1 MTVLFLNKYFTKP
14 LHFFGLIGFI
24 LSFVGLCINV
34 YLTYYWIYF
43 NFFHTEISFTI
54 NRPLLFFG
62 ILTLIVGFQLISIG
76 LIGELI
82 VRHYKKENNKN
93 HSSYNIVE

>member
-1 MTVLFLNKYFTKP
+1 MRHF
-14 LHFFGLIGFI
+14 FFGLFGFL
-24 LSFVGLCINV
+24 LSFIGLIINS

-43 NFFHTEISFTI
+43 NYFDNSSINFTI

-62 ILTLIVGFQLISIG
+62 ILSLIVGFQLISLG

-82 VRHYKKENNKN
+82 VRYYRKENNN
-93 HSSYNIVE
+93 QYNNYNIIE